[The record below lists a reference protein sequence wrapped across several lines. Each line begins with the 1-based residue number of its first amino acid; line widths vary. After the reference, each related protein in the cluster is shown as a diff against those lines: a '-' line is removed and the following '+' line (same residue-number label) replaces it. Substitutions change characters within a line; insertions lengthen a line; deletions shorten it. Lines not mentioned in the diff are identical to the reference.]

1 MTDKAMAV
9 YLNDHL
15 AGAMFGSELARQI
28 ESQTAGTPL
37 AARIGELATQ
47 IEDDQRGLSDLMER
61 MGVAKNPVKQAT
73 TWLAEKVSRVK
84 LTGVSAGG
92 SEISLF
98 TALETLALGVEGKAS
113 LWRMLTHVAERYP
126 ALDASQLEVLIG
138 RAEAQREALEAERAA
153 TGRRVFSGA
162 DSE

>member
-15 AGAMFGSELARQI
+15 AGAMFGSEPARQI

-84 LTGVSAGG
+84 LT
-92 SEISLF
+92 
-98 TALETLALGVEGKAS
+98 
-113 LWRMLTHVAERYP
+113 THHSSRC
-126 ALDASQLEVLIG
+126 
-138 RAEAQREALEAERAA
+138 
-153 TGRRVFSGA
+153 
-162 DSE
+162 